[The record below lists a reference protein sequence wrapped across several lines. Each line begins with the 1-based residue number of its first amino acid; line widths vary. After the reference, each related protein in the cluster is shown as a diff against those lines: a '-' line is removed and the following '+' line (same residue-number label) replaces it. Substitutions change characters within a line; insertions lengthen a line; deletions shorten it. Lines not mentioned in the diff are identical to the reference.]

1 MPGQGRFHLIDGRME
16 ILVEKAFGG
25 DDPAGCTEAAICGYT
40 GVPDALERMEIF
52 LIPYSFDRENPLA
65 CGFGRQR
72 MARIQRNAFNQD
84 TTRAATSP
92 VAASVRSSETQLD
105 CDHLPQRGP
114 HVVFDDVQLSV
125 DEKRRFLTRDRRRK
139 RQRCR
144 SRGDD

>member
-1 MPGQGRFHLIDGRME
+1 LDVNDGNRLRFDCILTSTENCAGIDNRSNNVWISRTSTNMPGQGRFHLIDGRME

-25 DDPAGCTEAAICGYT
+25 DDPAGCAEAAICGYT
-40 GVPDALERMEIF
+40 GVPDTLERMEIF

-72 MARIQRNAFNQD
+72 MARVQRNAFNQD

-105 CDHLPQRGP
+105 C
-114 HVVFDDVQLSV
+114 
-125 DEKRRFLTRDRRRK
+125 
-139 RQRCR
+139 
-144 SRGDD
+144 